1 MDLPATQDWFT
12 ARELAELVAARG
24 LSGFPASERRARD
37 HAEREGWN
45 ELPAR
50 LARWRLGRG
59 RPAMEYHVSIL
70 PERLQAAVVARHQQ
84 SRLAG
89 ALVAESEADRRK
101 VAALRAT
108 ALKPHARSVMEA
120 RAQVLTAIDNH
131 AVAHGESR
139 AWAIAL
145 FLDAQ
150 EAAAARQEI
159 ERRRDCGGALTPR
172 EAESLAQPL
181 LLTSGFQIQPDT
193 IAMANDRKA
202 RPIVKRST
210 LYDWFKARAE
220 GGVAGLAPAPTKEDA
235 PIPAGFRDFLR
246 HYARPTKP
254 SIADAHAAY
263 LAEAQARDGVQPATL
278 SLDQV
283 KRILKERLNSI
294 ERHVGREGLLTLRSR
309 LAYVSR
315 STDDMWPTTIY
326 SADGKTFD
334 AEIADPVSRLP
345 IRPEITT
352 VIDVV
357 TRKVVG
363 FSLSRAENQRS
374 VAEAL
379 RRSCVDHGIPAIF
392 YVDRGPGFRN
402 EALDADVS
410 GLMGR
415 LGITKMHAAPYGSQ
429 AKGRIE
435 RPQATIW
442 DKLAKRLPTYIGAD
456 MDKEAGQK
464 VHKLTRREI
473 REFGQSRSLPSWED
487 FVGMCQA
494 MVAEYNDRPHRS
506 LPKFEDPTTGRLR
519 HMSPNEAWAA
529 HVASG
534 FEPVLVDP
542 EDADDLFRPYEF
554 RTVRRAIVQWNNNQ
568 YFHEDLE
575 SWHERKVMVGYDWHQ
590 ADRVWVREFD
600 VATGQPG
607 PLICVA
613 RFNAHAQRYVPVS
626 YQETAEE
633 QRAAAA
639 LRRIDAKRDKVEAER
654 ALPRLVD
661 IGTPVPANIIEP
673 ETPEPAAPHPAPAV
687 TAVRR
692 RVFASDEELAAWAL
706 AHPADLSPNQIAVL
720 KDCLSRPAARELF
733 RMSGIDVEALRTLLR
748 TAA

>member
-1 MDLPATQDWFT
+1 MDLPALQDWFT
-12 ARELAELVAARG
+12 ARELAEIARARG
-24 LSGFPASERRARD
+24 LAGFPASVRGVIDFAR
-37 HAEREGWN
+37 REGWDD
-45 ELPAR
+45 LPAR
-50 LARWRLGRG
+50 FCRKRPGRG
-59 RPAMEYHVSIL
+59 GATEYHLSIL
-70 PERLQAAVVARHQQ
+70 PERVQAAIAGRQQ
-84 SRLAG
+84 QTRLST
-89 ALVAESEADRRK
+89 ALVAESEADRRR
-101 VAALRAT
+101 VAALRT
-108 ALKPHARSVMEA
+108 SALKAHARAVMEA
-120 RAQVLTAIDNH
+120 RAEILTTIDGY

-139 AWAIAL
+139 AWAIAR

-159 ERRRDCGGALTPR
+159 VFRRDNGEKLTPR
-172 EAESLAQPL
+172 EAESLAHPL
-181 LLTSGFQIQPDT
+181 LLTSGFRIQPDT
-193 IAMANDRKA
+193 LAVANDRKT
-202 RPIVKRST
+202 RPVVKRST
-210 LYDWFKARAE
+210 LYEWFKARAE
-220 GGVAGLAPAPTKEDA
+220 HGVAGLAPAPTKEDA
-235 PIPAGFRDFLR
+235 PIPTGFRDFLR

-263 LAEAQARDGVQPATL
+263 LAECRARDGVQPATL

-283 KRILKERLNSI
+283 KRILKERLNGI

-315 STDDMWPTTIY
+315 STEDMWPTTIY

-334 AEIADPVSRLP
+334 AEIADPVSKLP

-352 VIDVV
+352 IIDVV

-363 FSLSRAENQRS
+363 FSLARAENQRS

-473 REFGQSRSLPSWED
+473 REFGQSRTLPSWED

-506 LPKFEDPTTGRLR
+506 LPRFEDPATGRLR

-534 FEPVLVDP
+534 FEPVRVDA

-568 YFHEDLE
+568 YFHEALE
-575 SWHERKVMVGYDWHQ
+575 GWHERKVMVGYDWHQ

-613 RFNAHAQRYVPVS
+613 RFNAHEKRYVPVS

-639 LRRIDAKRDKVEAER
+639 LRRLDAKRDKVEAER
-654 ALPRLVD
+654 AVPRLVD
-661 IGTPVPANIIEP
+661 MGAPVPATFVAP
-673 ETPEPAAPHPAPAV
+673 ETVEPVVPAPDAV
-687 TAVRR
+687 VTSARR

-706 AHPADLSPNQIAVL
+706 AHPADLSPNQIALL
-720 KDCLSRPAARELF
+720 KDCLARPAARELF

-748 TAA
+748 AAA